1 MKGRQKINT
10 SKGLVST
17 ESFLISLCLFSFWFL
32 EFLSCCR
39 LSGYLTEVI
48 FNFSNGLNYFVPTL
62 FPNDYIHVV
71 LLLLLLSRFSRVR
84 LCATRDRYIY
94 HFI

>member
-17 ESFLISLCLFSFWFL
+17 ESFLIRLCLFSFRFL
-32 EFLSCCR
+32 EFLSCCG
-39 LSGYLTEVI
+39 LSDCLTEVI

-62 FPNDYIHVV
+62 FPKDYIHVA
-71 LLLLLLSRFSRVR
+71 LLL
-84 LCATRDRYIY
+84 CC
-94 HFI
+94 